1 MRKARERSRDS
12 LKITSFR
19 EVDTWQLHE
28 ADNWT
33 SPSTGPQLIWRHFPD
48 RNVIYL
54 KCWFLDK
61 TEGPE
66 EKPLTAEQ
74 RRKPTSN
81 SSHILNWELMQ
92 LQPSKTRI
100 LHVQHF
106 FPEVKFHFL
115 WKKSTQVDDFFFLFL
130 NWREYGQSFLRHETV
145 NGGDRKREFL
155 SVAKQTLYFHSS
167 MSVRYRVTLITAAP
181 RSQTLTSFL
190 KVIA

>member
-12 LKITSFR
+12 LFISSFR

-74 RRKPTSN
+74 RRKPTTN
-81 SSHILNWELMQ
+81 SSHITESLCNYNRAKQEFCTCSISSPRWNFTFYERNQ
-92 LQPSKTRI
+92 L
-100 LHVQHF
+100 
-106 FPEVKFHFL
+106 
-115 WKKSTQVDDFFFLFL
+115 KSTTFFSFFWTDVNTDNPFCGMKQWMVVIGNGNFYPWQNRLFISIHL
-130 NWREYGQSFLRHETV
+130 CPL
-145 NGGDRKREFL
+145 D
-155 SVAKQTLYFHSS
+155 
-167 MSVRYRVTLITAAP
+167 
-181 RSQTLTSFL
+181 
-190 KVIA
+190 IAWP